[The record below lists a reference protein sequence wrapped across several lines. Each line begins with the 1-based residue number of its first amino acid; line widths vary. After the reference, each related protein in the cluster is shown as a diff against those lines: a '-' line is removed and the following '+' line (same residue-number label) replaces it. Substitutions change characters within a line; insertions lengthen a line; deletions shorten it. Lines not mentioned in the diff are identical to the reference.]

1 MSVQI
6 VMPQLGL
13 TMTEGTVSTWL
24 KQTGE
29 SVKTNEIVL
38 TVATDKV
45 DMDVES
51 PADGTLGDILV
62 QAGTTVPVGTVL
74 THIFI
79 DGAKPKNLL
88 SQPGLPTSTKE
99 PSPSA
104 REETPGLE
112 SPRSTVKNGRPIA
125 SPLARKVAAAR
136 GIELATVT
144 GSGPRGRIVAAD
156 LERVTPQAVVSKE
169 TVDPNARRRRLIAN
183 RMVASINTIPSF
195 SVSVEA
201 DARQLVILYENLR
214 SRIEQQTKA
223 KLTYTDLLLK
233 AVAVGISRTPEMN
246 AVWEEANIRPLSSL
260 ALAMA
265 VATDRGVV
273 APVLNEVDTLPLEHL
288 VQSRLQITQRARENK
303 LTLADMEGASG
314 TLSNLGMY
322 RVDSFEGIITP
333 GQTFIL
339 AVGRLKERPW
349 VLDGSLIVASTLILN
364 LSVDHRVVDGEI
376 AAQFLAQVTEAI
388 ENPYQLLW
396 NVASEK
402 SRR

>member
-29 SVKTNEIVL
+29 SVRKDEIVL
-38 TVATDKV
+38 TIATDKV

-62 QAGTTVPVGTVL
+62 RPGTTVPVGTVL
-74 THIFI
+74 THIVM
-79 DGAKPKNLL
+79 DGAEPKKLP
-88 SQPGLPTSTKE
+88 SQPGLSTSPTE

-104 REETPGLE
+104 REEATKLR
-112 SPRSTVKNGRPIA
+112 SPQTTVRNDRPIA
-125 SPLARKVAAAR
+125 SPLARKVAAVR
-136 GIELATVT
+136 GIDLATVT
-144 GSGPRGRIVAAD
+144 GTGPRGRIVASD
-156 LERVTPQAVVSKE
+156 LEGVTAQAVISKE
-169 TVDPNARRRRLIAN
+169 TVDSNARRRRLIAD
-183 RMVASINTIPSF
+183 RMVASITTIPSF
-195 SVSVEA
+195 SVSAEA

-214 SRIEQQTKA
+214 SRIEQQTEA

-233 AVAVGISRTPEMN
+233 AVAVGVSRTPEMN
-246 AVWEEANIRPLSSL
+246 AVWDDGVVRPLNGVI
-260 ALAMA
+260 LAMA
-265 VATDRGVV
+265 VATDKGVV
-273 APVLNEVDTLPLEHL
+273 APVLNDIDTLALEYL
-288 VQSRLQITQRARENK
+288 VQSRLQITQKARENK
-303 LTLADMEGASG
+303 LTLGDMEGACG

-339 AVGRLKERPW
+339 AVGQLKKRPW
-349 VLDGSLIVASTLILN
+349 VVDSSLIVAWTLILN
-364 LSVDHRVVDGEI
+364 LSVDHRVVDGAI
-376 AAQFLAQVTEAI
+376 AARFLAQVTEAI

-396 NVASEK
+396 NVGS
-402 SRR
+402 